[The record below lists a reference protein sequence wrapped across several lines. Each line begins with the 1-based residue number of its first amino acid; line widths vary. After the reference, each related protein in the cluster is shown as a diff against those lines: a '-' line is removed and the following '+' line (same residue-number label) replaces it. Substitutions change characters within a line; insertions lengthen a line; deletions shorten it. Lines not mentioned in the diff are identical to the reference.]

1 MKEIA
6 VQDVMTSDV
15 VTVCPEDSIHEAA
28 RRLTGNRIS
37 GMPVVTGSL
46 VVGIV
51 SESDLI
57 AALTPPAER
66 EQGMTLLDFVMWN
79 REPADQSQE
88 PALVDDVM
96 SRVVATIAPTATM
109 WEAAAAMHRRGVKRL
124 PVTDNDGRL
133 IGIVSRAD
141 LVRAIAQQ
149 QVGSRG
155 PNV

>member
-6 VQDVMTSDV
+6 VQDVMTTDV
-15 VTVCPEDSIHEAA
+15 VTVSPEDSIHEAA

-37 GMPVVTGSL
+37 GMPVVTGRL

-57 AALTPPAER
+57 AALTPLAER
-66 EQGMTLLDFVMWN
+66 ERGMTLLDFVMWT
-79 REPADQSQE
+79 REPADRSHE
-88 PALVDDVM
+88 PAVVDDVM
-96 SRVVATIAPTATM
+96 SKVVATIAPTATM

-124 PVTDNDGRL
+124 PVTDNEGRL

-149 QVGSRG
+149 EVASRG
-155 PNV
+155 AEE